1 MQNSHLQNL
10 VNLAKKKV
18 KLLKKYL
25 QNLAKLV
32 FAKLVKHDLQNM
44 AKQWET
50 LIAKIAKVTKI
61 E

>member
-10 VNLAKKKV
+10 VNLATKKV

-32 FAKLVKHDLQNM
+32 FAKVVKHDLQNM
-44 AKQWET
+44 AKQ
-50 LIAKIAKVTKI
+50 
-61 E
+61 